1 MRISYC
7 SSDGCSADLF
17 GRILAGRRAVE
28 REAVLGLLGDRL
40 DVIGA
45 PLRAPMVGD
54 RLHFLVG
61 DERPVD
67 ARDLL
72 AAGHVEHVALAQ
84 QLLGALFAQD
94 GARIDLRGDVERSE
108 EHTSELQS
116 LMRISYAVFCL
127 KKKKN

>member
-1 MRISYC
+1 
-7 SSDGCSADLF
+7 
-17 GRILAGRRAVE
+17 
-28 REAVLGLLGDRL
+28 
-40 DVIGA
+40 
-45 PLRAPMVGD
+45 MVGD

-94 GARIDLRGDVERSE
+94 GARIDLRGDVEADPRRQIRLDHRSE

-116 LMRISYAVFCL
+116 LMRISYDVFCL
-127 KKKKN
+127 KKKKKSSTKLLSITFTLPNETHKQD

>member
-1 MRISYC
+1 MIRPPPRSTRTDTRFPYTT
-7 SSDGCSADLF
+7 LF
-17 GRILAGRRAVE
+17 RS
-28 REAVLGLLGDRL
+28 
-40 DVIGA
+40 

-94 GARIDLRGDVERSE
+94 GARIDLRGDVEADPDRKSTRLNSS
-108 EHTSELQS
+108 H
-116 LMRISYAVFCL
+116 
-127 KKKKN
+127 